1 MPNIRYPRRGSMQ
14 YWPRKRAKTQVARV
28 RSVPK
33 GKGLLGFAGYKVGMT
48 HAIIIDNRP
57 NTKTKGEE
65 ISIPLTVLECPPI
78 KIVGA
83 VFYKKTVAGIR
94 KAATIYGQIDKE
106 LQRTLKKPKK
116 EQQKELASYV
126 EARALVETQPKAIEL
141 KKTPEFFEMAIGGT
155 ITEQLQFIKDH
166 MNKEI
171 KVSDVF
177 QDASVIDTHAVTKG
191 KGFQG
196 PVKRFGVSRRR
207 HKSEKTIRGP
217 GSLGGW
223 SGQGKVMY
231 RVAHAG
237 QMGYHTRTEY
247 NKQIIKVG
255 TNPEEINPKGG
266 FVSYGLVRSQFI
278 LIKGSVSGARK
289 RMIKLIKALRPK
301 DKLFKE
307 APAIVT
313 IIK

>member
-1 MPNIRYPRRGSMQ
+1 M
-14 YWPRKRAKTQVARV
+14 
-28 RSVPK
+28 
-33 GKGLLGFAGYKVGMT
+33 
-48 HAIIIDNRP
+48 
-57 NTKTKGEE
+57 
-65 ISIPLTVLECPPI
+65 
-78 KIVGA
+78 
-83 VFYKKTVAGIR
+83 KKTMGLWLVVIGVATFFVMDSCMVQG
-94 KAATIYGQIDKE
+94 E
-106 LQRTLKKPKK
+106 
-116 EQQKELASYV
+116 
-126 EARALVETQPKAIEL
+126 IE
-141 KKTPEFFEMAIGGT
+141 
-155 ITEQLQFIKDH
+155 
-166 MNKEI
+166 
-171 KVSDVF
+171 
-177 QDASVIDTHAVTKG
+177 
-191 KGFQG
+191 
-196 PVKRFGVSRRR
+196 
-207 HKSEKTIRGP
+207 SEKTIRGP